1 MKMEVRIPINGS
13 KEDIWKVIT
22 DIENATSNISGIEKV
37 EILDHPKDS
46 LVGLKWIETRTMFGK
61 TATETMWV
69 TEAEDNHYYQTRA
82 ENHGAIYISRLEIS
96 EENGQNFLSMSF
108 DGQAQSFGARIMS
121 AIFGFLMKG
130 ATKKMIQQDLEDIKK
145 VVESG

>member
-1 MKMEVRIPINGS
+1 MDQKKIFGKSSQTLKMQLLIF
-13 KEDIWKVIT
+13 
-22 DIENATSNISGIEKV
+22 SGIENV
-37 EILDHPKDS
+37 EILEHPKDS

-69 TEAEDNHYYQTRA
+69 TEAEENHYYQTRA
-82 ENHGAIYISRLEIS
+82 ENHGAIYISRLEIT

-121 AIFGFLMKG
+121 VIFGFLMKG

-145 VVESG
+145 VVEST